1 MCGRGLSGNPVSS
14 IGFERAHNEMLAF
27 ADAGA
32 FAEALVK
39 DTPPAPPEQARIVAA
54 NRHGATSSPA

>member
-1 MCGRGLSGNPVSS
+1 
-14 IGFERAHNEMLAF
+14 MLAF
-27 ADAGA
+27 SDAEG

-54 NRHGATSSPA
+54 NRRGATSTPA

>member
-1 MCGRGLSGNPVSS
+1 VCGRGLSGNPISS

-27 ADAGA
+27 SDAEG

-54 NRHGATSSPA
+54 NRRGATSTPA